1 MRVFDASSM
10 IYAWDNYP
18 VQQFP
23 GLWKWMA
30 GQIGAGELAMPSVAL
45 EEVAH
50 KAPECAEW
58 LKACDIEVLEIN
70 NAILQDA
77 MRIKN
82 LLGIVGDKYGGGV
95 GENDLLIIATASAH
109 HGPNWSR
116 TKSGNPRYRRN
127 WRTARSLPSAACR
140 PLLFVGSS
148 SLITSSSPAPFS
160 GSRPFL
166 IGF

>member
-30 GQIGAGELAMPSVAL
+30 GQIGAGKLAMPSVAL

-70 NAILQDA
+70 NDILQDA
-77 MRIKN
+77 IRIKN
-82 LLGIVGDKYGGGV
+82 LLGIVGDMYGGGV
-95 GENDLLIIATASAH
+95 GENDLLIIATARAH
-109 HGPNWSR
+109 RAELVTDEKWQPTPPKKLENCKIPAVCDMAAVAVRWL
-116 TKSGNPRYRRN
+116 KFIDYIKLSGAVFR
-127 WRTARSLPSAACR
+127 
-140 PLLFVGSS
+140 
-148 SLITSSSPAPFS
+148 
-160 GSRPFL
+160 
-166 IGF
+166 

>member
-18 VQQFP
+18 MQQFP

-30 GQIGAGELAMPSVAL
+30 GQIGAGELAIPSVAL

-58 LKACDIEVLEIN
+58 GKACDIEKIEIT

-77 MRIKN
+77 YQIKA
-82 LLGIVGDKYGGGV
+82 LLGIAGDKYHPKGV
-95 GENDLLIIATASAH
+95 DENDLLIIAAAANRIADLVSDESKQKLPDIPAKRKIPAVCVMDEVGVTCISFIEYIKL
-109 HGPNWSR
+109 SR
-116 TKSGNPRYRRN
+116 AVFR
-127 WRTARSLPSAACR
+127 
-140 PLLFVGSS
+140 
-148 SLITSSSPAPFS
+148 
-160 GSRPFL
+160 
-166 IGF
+166 